1 MPFRRKL
8 LQMVL
13 LKLVNRKALQTPSYT
28 AQIGKGNKD
37 LSFEDT
43 FYNVQAKSAFGMLT
57 LTPRNPSKE
66 SRYLEEDIR
75 FISDG
80 KLSNTYE

>member
-1 MPFRRKL
+1 MPFRKITANGFIE
-8 LQMVL
+8 V
-13 LKLVNRKALQTPSYT
+13 VNRKALQTPSYT